1 MKKHLTGI
9 VALLL
14 LLSVSSCVKDKYDA
28 PPAQGED
35 PNITVNFTIDS
46 VIARYNGTNYQ
57 FTQDLVICG
66 IITADDKSGN
76 LYKQIIIQD
85 STGGIAILIDGSS
98 LYTSLPIGR
107 RVFIKLNGLYL
118 TKYKGVPQ
126 LFGYVAADG
135 STGGIPSSLVDKHI
149 LKGVW
154 GLSVAPKVKNINQLG
169 PADINTLIQLDG
181 VEFDQADAGQPFA
194 DAFNLQ
200 SVSRTVKNC
209 NGGQVEAYTSGY
221 AVFAN
226 QKTPTGNGRLIAIYS
241 VYNTTGQLII
251 RDPKDLTMDTTRC
264 GGNATFGNGIA
275 GITSGWG
282 GSDVVIPSGKTIT
295 GIVIS
300 DKDHSNIDP
309 KNVVIQDSTGGIVV
323 RFTSNNTFAVGDK
336 VTVDLS
342 GLTLSSYNGLIEVLN
357 TPNAVASKIG
367 TGTIT
372 PRVATVQD
380 IVNNATAWEST
391 LITVT
396 NATISG
402 SGTTYSGSKTLT
414 DISGNM
420 TLYTRSQATFSG
432 ATFPTG
438 TVTVTGVLS
447 DFSGPQLM
455 IRDTTDVQ

>member
-57 FTQDLVICG
+57 FTQDLVISG
-66 IITADDKSGN
+66 IVIGDDKSGN

-107 RVFIKLNGLYL
+107 HVFIKLKGLYL

-126 LFGYVAADG
+126 LFGYVATDG
-135 STGGIPSSLVDKHI
+135 STGGIPSSLVDQYI
-149 LKGVW
+149 LKGRW
-154 GLSVAPKVKNINQLG
+154 GLSVTPKVKNINQLG
-169 PADINTLIQLDG
+169 VSDINTLIQLDG
-181 VEFDQADAGQPFA
+181 VEFDQADAGKPYA
-194 DAFNLQ
+194 DIFNLQ

-209 NGGQVEAYTSGY
+209 SGGQVEAYTSGY

-226 QKTPTGNGRLIAIYS
+226 QPTPTGNGRMIAIYS

-251 RDPKDLTMDTTRC
+251 RDPSDLTMDTTRC
-264 GGNATFGNGIA
+264 GGNATFGNGIH

-295 GIVIS
+295 GIVTS
-300 DKDHSNIDP
+300 DKDHVNIDP
-309 KNVVIQDSTGGIVV
+309 KNLTMQDSTGGIVL
-323 RFTSNNTFAVGDK
+323 RFTSNNTFALGDK
-336 VTVDLS
+336 ITVDIS
-342 GLTLSSYNGLIEVLN
+342 GLTLTSYNGLIEVLN
-357 TPNAVASKIG
+357 VPNGSANKIG
-367 TGTIT
+367 TGTVT
-372 PRVATVQD
+372 PRVATVQEVLD
-380 IVNNATAWEST
+380 NATAWEST
-391 LITVT
+391 LLTIT
-396 NATISG
+396 NATITG

-414 DISGNM
+414 DITNNM
-420 TLYTRSQATFSG
+420 TLYTRSQATFS
-432 ATFPTG
+432 AASFPTG
-438 TVTVTGVLS
+438 TVSVTGVLS
-447 DFSGPQLM
+447 DYNGPQLM